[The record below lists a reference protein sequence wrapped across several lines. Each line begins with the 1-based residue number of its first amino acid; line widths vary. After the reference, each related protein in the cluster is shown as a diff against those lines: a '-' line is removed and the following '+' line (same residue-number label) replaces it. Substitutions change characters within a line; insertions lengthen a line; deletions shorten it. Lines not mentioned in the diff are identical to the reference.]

1 MEAINKEIEERK
13 QDRKK
18 SREDIED
25 IMRKM
30 GEIEERVRI
39 VEEELKEW
47 RN

>member
-1 MEAINKEIEERK
+1 MKEEILEATNKEIEKRK

-39 VEEELKEW
+39 VEES
-47 RN
+47 